1 MSKTLCDSSI
11 QSSMP
16 SPPQTKVDR
25 RKSPITVTDTAVQRI
40 KDLISQRDSKYT
52 LGIRIGVKS
61 SGCTGL
67 AYTFEYVDEEKND
80 DEKIQLQ
87 NADVYIYIDS
97 KALLFLFGTKLDFVE
112 TELESGFVFINPNSK
127 GECGCG
133 ESFYV

>member
-1 MSKTLCDSSI
+1 
-11 QSSMP
+11 MP
-16 SPPQTKVDR
+16 APPQTKVDR
-25 RKSPITVTDTAVQRI
+25 RKSPIIITDAAIQRI
-40 KDLISQRDSKYT
+40 KDLISQRGSQYT
-52 LGIRIGVKS
+52 TGIRIGVKS

-67 AYTFEYVDEEKND
+67 AYTFEYVDEDTKD

-87 NADVYIYIDS
+87 NTDVFIYIDS